1 MESTEKNYKKI
12 YPTELSYCSTIEE
25 ALADADICFIFTEW
39 EEIKKLPVS
48 VYERYMKKAIII
60 DGRNCYALSQF
71 DGVRAIYDSIGRCT
85 VDHIRGNGIV

>member
-1 MESTEKNYKKI
+1 M
-12 YPTELSYCSTIEE
+12 
-25 ALADADICFIFTEW
+25 ADADICFIFTEW